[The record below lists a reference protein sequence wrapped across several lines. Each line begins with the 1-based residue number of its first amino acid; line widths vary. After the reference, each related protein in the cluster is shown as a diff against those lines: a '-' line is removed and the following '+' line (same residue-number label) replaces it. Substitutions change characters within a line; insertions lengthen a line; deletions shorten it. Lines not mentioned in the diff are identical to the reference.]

1 MEGVGA
7 ACLQHVEVRVGLC
20 RRADPRGE
28 GGRVR
33 LPVARGLASLEW
45 AVMVEPECWEARI
58 QGVLYKGSL
67 EPLPL
72 PEGIPMR

>member
-7 ACLQHVEVRVGLC
+7 ACLQHVEVRVGL
-20 RRADPRGE
+20 RLADPWE

-33 LPVARGLASLEW
+33 LPVVRGLASLEW

-58 QGVLYKGSL
+58 QGALCKGSQEL
-67 EPLPL
+67 LP

>member
-7 ACLQHVEVRVGLC
+7 ACLQHVEVRVGL
-20 RRADPRGE
+20 RRADPWE

-45 AVMVEPECWEARI
+45 AVMVEPECSEVRI
-58 QGVLYKGSL
+58 QGVLCKGSL
-67 EPLPL
+67 ELLP

>member
-7 ACLQHVEVRVGLC
+7 ACLQHVEVWVGL
-20 RRADPRGE
+20 RLADPRE

-58 QGVLYKGSL
+58 QGVLCKGSL
-67 EPLPL
+67 ELLL